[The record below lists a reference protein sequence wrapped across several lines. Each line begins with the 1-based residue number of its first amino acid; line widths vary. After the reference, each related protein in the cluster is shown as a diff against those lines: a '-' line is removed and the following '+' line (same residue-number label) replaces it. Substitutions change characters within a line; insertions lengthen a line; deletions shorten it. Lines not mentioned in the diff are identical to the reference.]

1 MSTPNTLP
9 HKTLPLGEILVREG
23 LVTISELAAALAY
36 RQEHGLKLGQ
46 ALVAL
51 RLVSQAEL
59 ARALREQGTVHCL
72 QLRPEIVDPQVARE
86 LGAERSRQMQ
96 AVAVNKIAGIVT
108 VALED
113 PTDGFA
119 LDALGFALGTPIL
132 PVHADPERITQCID
146 HVFGPAQE
154 SSAQA
159 ETQDAEP
166 DGAAAPKEPIDVAA
180 ARLLRT
186 LLDDAVAAGAS
197 DVHIEPRAAEIVVR
211 FRVEGELLN
220 WTSIA
225 RSWAQP
231 LFASVKLLGHMDAGE
246 RRLPQEG
253 KARADVRGSEVEL
266 RIATI
271 PALYG
276 ESAVLRI
283 LYSGRQ
289 LVDFGALPLEARQR
303 ADLERMTTGGGLVLA
318 AGPLGQGRTSVLYAL
333 LRRIDAVRRKLVTV
347 EDPVEDRLDG
357 VLQLEVNAR
366 IGFGFPRA
374 VRSALAQDPDV
385 LLIGEIQDRET
396 AETAVQAALAG
407 KLVLA
412 TLHAAGAAESVT
424 RLTDMGIE
432 PYLLADALRGVVAP
446 RLVRRLCAQC
456 RALEATTAEQSTR
469 FAPLTLPERIY
480 AARGC
485 EQCGYH
491 GFRGRIALYEVLAID
506 GALWV
511 AVRNGEPA
519 QVLRGLAREHGVTS
533 LREDGLS
540 KVVAGETTLD
550 EVHAATARG

>member
-1 MSTPNTLP
+1 MPTSSPVTQKRP
-9 HKTLPLGEILVREG
+9 PLGEILVREG
-23 LVTISELAAALAY
+23 LLTISELSAALAY
-36 RQEHGLKLGQ
+36 KQEHGLKLGQ

-51 RLVSQAEL
+51 RLVSQADL
-59 ARALREQGTVHCL
+59 ARALREQGAVHCL
-72 QLRPEIVDPQVARE
+72 HLTSEIVDAQIARE

-96 AVAVNKIAGIVT
+96 AVAINKIAGIVT

-119 LDALGFALGTPIL
+119 LDALSFALGAPIL
-132 PVHADPERITQCID
+132 AVHADPERIVRCID
-146 HVFGPAQE
+146 HVFGPVPTQV
-154 SSAQA
+154 AQA
-159 ETQDAEP
+159 AANVEAEVP
-166 DGAAAPKEPIDVAA
+166 AVPTESLDRAA
-180 ARLLRT
+180 ARA
-186 LLDDAVAAGAS
+186 LDGVMEDALAAGAS

-211 FRVEGELLN
+211 FRVEGVLLN

-231 LFASVKLLGHMDAGE
+231 LLARVKLLGNLDVGE

-253 KARADVRGSEVEL
+253 KSRAEVRGTQVEL
-266 RIATI
+266 RVATI
-271 PALYG
+271 PAVHG
-276 ESAVLRI
+276 EGAVVRI
-283 LYSGRQ
+283 LDCGRR
-289 LVDFGALPLEARQR
+289 LVDFAALALDEHQR

-318 AGPLGQGRTSVLYAL
+318 AGPLGQGRTSTLYAL
-333 LRRIDAVRRKLVTV
+333 LQRFDAVRKKLVTV

-366 IGFGFPRA
+366 IGFDFPRA

-385 LLIGEIQDRET
+385 LLIGEIRDRET
-396 AETAVQAALAG
+396 AETAVHAALSG

-446 RLVRRLCAQC
+446 RLVRRLCPQC
-456 RALEATTAEQSTR
+456 RALEATTAEQSAR
-469 FAPLTLPERIY
+469 FAPLVLPERVHT
-480 AARGC
+480 ARGC
-485 EQCGYH
+485 EHCGYH

-506 GALWV
+506 GPQWEAI
-511 AVRNGEPA
+511 RTNEPA
-519 QVLRGLAREHGVTS
+519 HVLRGLSRARGVTS
-533 LREDGLS
+533 LREDGLA
-540 KVVAGETTLD
+540 KVIAGETTLD